1 MTFNIFRFGA
11 AQACSFCIITSLA
24 MQIEYDQ
31 TANIYTYAKLYHNK
45 RPGIWTSYEDIRQI
59 YLILSYLPS
68 NLALLKCT
76 DIKSDI
82 DDVATATPDL
92 YSKICSNGSI
102 GNNLNNTSIANSI
115 LPNGRV
121 LVKLN
126 DDEEHHNNHH
136 VENGEL
142 NTVTIKDTIQ

>member
-1 MTFNIFRFGA
+1 
-11 AQACSFCIITSLA
+11 

-45 RPGIWTSYEDIRQI
+45 RPGIWTSYEDIKQI

-76 DIKSDI
+76 AIKSEI
-82 DDVATATPDL
+82 DDIATATPDL

-102 GNNLNNTSIANSI
+102 GNNLNTTLITNTNT
-115 LPNGRV
+115 LNGSV
-121 LVKLN
+121 VVKLN
-126 DDEEHHNNHH
+126 DNEEQLHHNNHH
-136 VENGEL
+136 QHNVENGEL
-142 NTVTIKDTIQ
+142 LDTVVATKDTIH